1 MICIPIK
8 KKTSASV
15 VDNLEEAQKVG
26 DIIEI
31 WFDEINDLTDKK
43 LKEII
48 KKNKLPLIYKSSGEK
63 IELVLKGGID
73 FIDLDLETPSAS
85 IKLVKKISPTTQI
98 ILSHHDFKKTPSI
111 EELKKIATRMRKK
124 GADIAK
130 IAATAQS
137 LQDSLEMLQFV
148 KEESEKSKV
157 IGLCMGEEGKITRT
171 TGHLFGN
178 YLMYAP
184 LKRSDNTAPGQIEA
198 EKLKEIRN
206 TI

>member
-85 IKLVKKISPTTQI
+85 IKLVKKISPTTKI

-124 GADIAK
+124 GADISK

>member
-85 IKLVKKISPTTQI
+85 IKLVKKISPTTKI